1 MPRNLRFAPAL
12 CAFFVLALSLA
23 ACGGGGVPS
32 GDVVKVGDTGIKTS
46 TYTHWL
52 QIAAISSQAQ
62 QNPSQGGAPPK
73 ANIPDA
79 PSFTNCIAQKKKTT
93 PPPAKGQPLPTD
105 AQFKAQCQQEYDGL
119 KNQVMSFLIRSQ
131 WLEGEASSEG
141 VKVTDKEIQG
151 QLDKARQQAF
161 PKPAD
166 FQKFL
171 QQSGMTEA
179 DLLFRQRGQVL
190 EQKITQKVTKGGGRV
205 TDAQIQSYYNK
216 NKAQFGTPE
225 RRDLLIVLTKDKGKA
240 QQALAAIKSGQSFS
254 KVASRFSIDQAS
266 KNNGGK
272 LANVAKG
279 QQEPA
284 FDTAIF
290 SAAKGKVEGPV
301 KTQFGYYVFEVTKV
315 TKAVQQPLAKAKP
328 QIVSILKSQDQQ
340 SVLQKFGKT
349 YQKKWKGKTDCAK
362 PYVTPD
368 CKNYKAPKTTTGTA
382 TPQPQQAPPGTQTT
396 P

>member
-1 MPRNLRFAPAL
+1 MRRYPSRPMPRHLRFALAL
-12 CAFFVLALSLA
+12 GAFFVLAIVLS

-32 GDVVKVGDTGIKTS
+32 GDVVKVADTGIKTS

-62 QNPSQGGAPPK
+62 QNPSGGTPK

-79 PSFTNCIAQKKKTT
+79 PNFTKCIAQKKATA
-93 PPPAKGQPLPTD
+93 PAPAKGQPQPTD
-105 AQFKAQCQQEYDGL
+105 AQYKAQCQQEYDGL
-119 KNQVMSFLIRSQ
+119 KSQVMSFLIRSQ

-141 VKVTDKEIQG
+141 VKVTDKEVKA

-161 PKPAD
+161 PKQSD
-166 FQKFL
+166 YVKFL

-190 EQKITQKVTKGGGRV
+190 EQKITQKVTKASANV
-205 TDAQIQSYYNK
+205 SPAAIQSYYNK

-225 RRDLLIVLTKDKGKA
+225 RRDLLIVLTKDKAKA
-240 QQALAAIKSGQSFS
+240 QQALAALKSGQSFA

-272 LANVAKG
+272 LLNVAKG

-290 SAAKGKVEGPV
+290 GAPKNKVEGPI

-315 TKAVQQPLAKAKP
+315 TKAVQEPLSQAKP
-328 QIVSILKSQDQQ
+328 QIVSILKAQNQQ
-340 SVLQKFGKT
+340 TVLQKFGKK
-349 YQKKWKGKTDCAK
+349 YQARWKSKTECANA
-362 PYVTPD
+362 YITPD
-368 CKNYKAPKTTTGTA
+368 CKNYKAPKTGTSTTTTG
-382 TPQPQQAPPGTQTT
+382 
-396 P
+396 

>member
-1 MPRNLRFAPAL
+1 VRRYPSRSMPRNLRFALAL
-12 CAFFVLALSLA
+12 CAFFVLAIVLS

-62 QNPSQGGAPPK
+62 QNPSGATPK

-79 PSFTNCIAQKKKTT
+79 PNFTKCIAQKKATA
-93 PPPAKGQPLPTD
+93 PAPAKGQPQPTD
-105 AQFKAQCQQEYDGL
+105 AQYKAQCQQEYDGL
-119 KNQVMSFLIRSQ
+119 KSQVMSFLIRSQ

-141 VKVTDKEIQG
+141 VKVTDKEVKA

-161 PKPAD
+161 PKQSD
-166 FQKFL
+166 YVKFL

-190 EQKITQKVTKGGGRV
+190 EQKITQKVTKASANV
-205 TDAQIQSYYNK
+205 TPAAIQSYYNK

-240 QQALAAIKSGQSFS
+240 QQALAALKSGQSFA

-272 LANVAKG
+272 LLNVAKG

-290 SAAKGKVEGPV
+290 GAPKNKVEGPV

-315 TKAVQQPLAKAKP
+315 TKAVQEPLSQAKP
-328 QIVSILKSQDQQ
+328 QIVSILKSQNQQ
-340 SVLQKFGKT
+340 AVLQKFGKK
-349 YQKKWKGKTDCAK
+349 YQARWKSKTECANA
-362 PYVTPD
+362 YITPD
-368 CKNYKAPKTTTGTA
+368 CKNYKAPKTGTA
-382 TPQPQQAPPGTQTT
+382 TTT
-396 P
+396 TG

>member
-1 MPRNLRFAPAL
+1 MPRHLRIALAL
-12 CAFFVLALSLA
+12 CAFFALALTLA

-46 TYTHWL
+46 TYDHWL

-62 QNPSQGGAPPK
+62 TSPPQGNKAPK
-73 ANIPDA
+73 ADIPDA
-79 PSFTNCIAQKKKTT
+79 PNFTHCIAEKKATA
-93 PPPAKGQPLPTD
+93 PAPAKGQPLPTD

-131 WLEGEASSEG
+131 WLEGEAQNEG
-141 VKVTDKEIQG
+141 VKVSDKEVQQ

-161 PKPAD
+161 PKASD

-171 QQSGMTEA
+171 VQSGMTEA

-190 EQKITQKVTKGGGRV
+190 EQKITAKITKNTGNV

-225 RRDLLIVLTKDKGKA
+225 QRDLLIVLTKTQGKA
-240 QQALAAIKSGQSFS
+240 QQALAALNGGQSFA
-254 KVASRFSIDQAS
+254 KVASTFSIDQAS

-284 FDTAIF
+284 FDKAIF
-290 SAAKGKVEGPV
+290 SAPKGKVEGPV

-315 TKAVQQPLAKAKP
+315 TKATQQPLSKVKP
-328 QIVSILKSQDQQ
+328 QIVSILKSQSQQ
-340 SVLQKFGKT
+340 SKLQSFGKD
-349 YQKKWKGKTDCAK
+349 YQKRWKAKTQCAK
-362 PYVTPD
+362 AYTTPD
-368 CKNYKAPKTTTGTA
+368 CSNYKAPKGTA
-382 TPQPQQAPPGTQTT
+382 TTAMTT
-396 P
+396 GG